1 MYFTKLQ
8 IIFFVG
14 MIALYIWD
22 LKRKSTPEG
31 RAEETMRE
39 WNKMILDTNAEL
51 KAEREAKEKIAS

>member
-1 MYFTKLQ
+1 M
-8 IIFFVG
+8 V
-14 MIALYIWD
+14 ALYIWE

-31 RAEETMRE
+31 RAEDTMRE